1 LNNTKGPRDWD
12 NLKSK
17 LTAHTKIEGEIIDQM
32 ALLVNEIGKR
42 RKQLGLTQTDVAQR
56 AGITQAQVARLEN
69 SHSVPSMETVI
80 KVAYVLG
87 LKLGFEEA
95 AATTKELTYA

>member
-1 LNNTKGPRDWD
+1 MDKTKVPRDWD
-12 NLKSK
+12 NLKGK
-17 LTAHTKIEGEIIDQM
+17 LTAHTQIEGEIIDQM

-42 RKQLGLTQTDVAQR
+42 RKRLGLTQTEVAQR
-56 AGITQAQVARLEN
+56 SGITQAQVARLEN

-80 KVAYVLG
+80 KVAYTLG

-95 AATTKELTYA
+95 AATAKEVSYA